1 MLLMHVLRRVA
12 TSRCAYHIA
21 LRFPSNY
28 VSWLNQGKYK
38 ENAKQ
43 YRKRMRKRDVAI
55 RQKNEFFICI
65 PQAFTECFSIM
76 HGFILILLLWHR
88 TKTLTKRVT
97 QSLKH
102 SAGGISR
109 IFCWKSNPIQ
119 NWSAKRH
126 FFDFYIRSFDKFKR
140 YSSISIRRGK
150 RISCCCG
157 CCCCCCWRLTTKR
170 ST

>member
-1 MLLMHVLRRVA
+1 MEYIWTLIEKKHFLYLANLESMLLMHVLSRVA

-43 YRKRMRKRDVAI
+43 HRKHMCKRDVAI

-76 HGFILILLLWHR
+76 HGFISILWQR
-88 TKTLTKRVT
+88 TKTLTKGHT
-97 QSLKH
+97 
-102 SAGGISR
+102 
-109 IFCWKSNPIQ
+109 IFEALCR
-119 NWSAKRH
+119 RH
-126 FFDFYIRSFDKFKR
+126 FSNLLLEK
-140 YSSISIRRGK
+140 
-150 RISCCCG
+150 
-157 CCCCCCWRLTTKR
+157 
-170 ST
+170 